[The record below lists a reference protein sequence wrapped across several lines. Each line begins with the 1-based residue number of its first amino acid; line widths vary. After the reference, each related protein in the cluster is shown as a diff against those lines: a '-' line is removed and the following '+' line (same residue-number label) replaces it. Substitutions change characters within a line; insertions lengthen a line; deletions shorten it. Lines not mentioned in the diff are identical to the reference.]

1 MAAIEIVEVKSSV
14 ISARVVGLDAA
25 YNQATRMAV
34 WFLDGVEDGDVYL
47 KNQITEGGD
56 YNFTG
61 LEPETE
67 YEIYCEIWYD
77 VDGTGNYRSVELD
90 PVTVTTLEGSA
101 G

>member
-25 YNQATRMAV
+25 YNQSTRMAV

-67 YEIYCEIWYD
+67 YEIYCEIWYED
-77 VDGTGNYRSVELD
+77 SVGNFVPVELD